1 MTTTTAT
8 APGKLGKWL
17 LLPAVLFL
25 AIGLV
30 AIFHP
35 LVTAVTTG
43 LVLALCFMLAG
54 VSALLANPGTGP
66 TGHRVV
72 AILFGGLAIGVGAL
86 LIFFPVA
93 GAVDLVWFVG
103 AIFAAVGLT
112 ELVNAMRFKKH
123 RALQIA
129 IGLLDLAVGVLTLFM
144 PPDNAM
150 AFLAVLVGVS
160 FILRSAALLAFALVL
175 RRMRGVTS

>member
-1 MTTTTAT
+1 MTTTTAS
-8 APGKLGKWL
+8 APGKLSKWL
-17 LLPAVLFL
+17 LLPAILFL
-25 AIGLV
+25 VIGLV

-35 LVTAVTTG
+35 LVTAVATG

-54 VSALLANPGTGP
+54 VSALLANPGTGH

-72 AILFGGLAIGVGAL
+72 GILFGVLAIGVGAL
-86 LIFFPVA
+86 FVFFPVA
-93 GAVDLVWFVG
+93 GAVNLVWFVG

-175 RRMRGVTS
+175 RHA